1 MQDCRTGYKLSSQ
14 KSGRCCYFC
23 NTFLRE
29 EEETEVCTEICK
41 KRSGKGSVSS
51 ESPGGQFVIEIK
63 ASSDCEQSGMSLGLS
78 LGVFGKIYFLKFW
91 GEMLSG
97 MFLKEEVRS

>member
-1 MQDCRTGYKLSSQ
+1 MQEYRTGHKLSSQ
-14 KSGRCCYFC
+14 KSGRCCYYC

-29 EEETEVCTEICK
+29 EEETVSK

-63 ASSDCEQSGMSLGLS
+63 ASSDCEQNSMSL
-78 LGVFGKIYFLKFW
+78 FGA
-91 GEMLSG
+91 
-97 MFLKEEVRS
+97 